1 MAEFE
6 TPPRLRRKAGRKR
19 LARLLNELRALSELR
34 EGRPGMFQY
43 GSRPFLHFHYY
54 PDGTIVADVRLS
66 KRGFT
71 KFDVSE
77 EAGQQE
83 VLSAIEDYLGC

>member
-1 MAEFE
+1 
-6 TPPRLRRKAGRKR
+6 
-19 LARLLNELRALSELR
+19 
-34 EGRPGMFQY
+34 MFQY
-43 GSRPFLHFHYY
+43 GSRPFLHFHSY

-71 KFDVSE
+71 RFDVSK

-83 VLSAIEDYLGC
+83 VLSAIAHYLGY